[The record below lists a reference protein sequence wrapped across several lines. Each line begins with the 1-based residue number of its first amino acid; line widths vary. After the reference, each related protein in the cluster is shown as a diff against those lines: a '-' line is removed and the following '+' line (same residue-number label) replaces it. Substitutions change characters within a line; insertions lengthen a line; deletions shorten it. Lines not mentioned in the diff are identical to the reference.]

1 MLGPKRDITG
11 RGLPVPKSVTL
22 KVCAYEVAAIA
33 TKTANDEAIFV
44 QENQRCRKTDLTISD

>member
-1 MLGPKRDITG
+1 
-11 RGLPVPKSVTL
+11 LPVPKSVTL